1 MPRRRGAGW
10 AAAKRWLVVVAAL
23 CTLSPALPGWARAPA
38 PVIIVVDFQS
48 VLRDSAAA
56 TQIQRQITELRRG
69 YQEEFG
75 AIEETLRATET
86 QLSEQ
91 REGISA
97 EEFARR
103 RREFEQ
109 QVANA
114 QRDAQARRA
123 ALDQAYNQAMDTVRS
138 NLLEVVGDIARQQ
151 GANLVLGKGQV
162 VLVDHS
168 LEFSE
173 QALEELNRRLPSV
186 TVVAPPH

>member
-1 MPRRRGAGW
+1 MGRSGRRAR
-10 AAAKRWLVVVAAL
+10 RWLAGAVTVLAL
-23 CTLSPALPGWARAPA
+23 SLSAPAWATAPA

-56 TQIQRQITELRRG
+56 GEIQRQIAELRRS

-75 AIEETLRATET
+75 ALEESLRTTET
-86 QLSEQ
+86 ELSQQ
-91 REGISA
+91 RESMPA

-109 QVANA
+109 RVADA

-123 ALDQAYNQAMDTVRS
+123 ALDLAFNQAMDSVRS
-138 NLLEVVGDIARQQ
+138 NLLEVVGEIARQQ
-151 GANLVLGKGQV
+151 GANLVLGKAQV
-162 VLVDHS
+162 VLVDHA

-173 QALEELNRRLPSV
+173 QALTELNRRLPSV
-186 TVVAPPH
+186 TVVAPPR